1 VKVFLSYP
9 SEERPVVERV
19 NHALVALGHDVFFDR
34 ADLEPGL
41 EYDQAIGKAIDE
53 SDVFVFFITPR
64 SVEQGRYT
72 LTELGLAERKWPHA
86 SGRVLP
92 VMARPTEIAAVPSYL
107 RAVNIFT
114 PRGDIVADTA
124 HQVHRLGRTHP
135 WPTRIWRFVRSPA
148 GVATVAAIAL
158 LGGAGWFARSR
169 GLLGDA
175 TIELSAAVRQNA
187 RAVAALADSG
197 FVVAAANPPRLVRF
211 SESGVQFGDSIE
223 LMGEPM
229 AIARTP
235 GHLIVV
241 TRGRDGLTIFD
252 SKRLRLVD
260 STILDPASVRP
271 VYRFVNPPRR
281 SGDIQSVAIF
291 RGDPWVTT
299 GDRDGEPTVLRYRV
313 GASQWEVPTWVVDTA
328 GFGPEA
334 KGVRLRDING
344 ELWGAKT
351 SGAPSTLY
359 HVVDFTRIDRF
370 DGKDLKLVS
379 CAHDVAGSPRG
390 NAMFLSCDHELQEVE
405 VQSRSMTLLRTWPPL
420 PVERAPGAV
429 MHHLFATDSGTVFV
443 AVNAEAGAP
452 NGAAVRAQV
461 FAIPLDTSGAPIP
474 LLNEPG
480 ATVRSLAAS
489 RRQVVAVLRRAGG
502 SIDVVVRPRG
512 VTPSP

>member
-1 VKVFLSYP
+1 MKVFLSYP
-9 SEERPVVERV
+9 SEERPVVERI

-41 EYDQAIGKAIDE
+41 EYDQAIAKAIDE
-53 SDVFVFFITPR
+53 SDVFVFFITPK

-114 PRGDIVADTA
+114 PRGEIVADTA
-124 HQVHRLGRTHP
+124 HQIHRLGRTHP
-135 WPTRIWRFVRSPA
+135 WWTRVWRVVRSPA
-148 GVATVAAIAL
+148 GVATVVAIAL

-169 GLLGDA
+169 GLLGDS
-175 TIELSAAVRQNA
+175 TVELPDAVRRSA
-187 RAVAALADSG
+187 RAVASLGDSG

-211 SESGVQFGDSIE
+211 TEAGVQFGESIE
-223 LMGEPM
+223 LMGEPV
-229 AIARTP
+229 AITRTP

-241 TRGRDGLTIFD
+241 TRGRDGLAIFD
-252 SKRLRLVD
+252 SKRVRLVD
-260 STILDPASVRP
+260 STILEPASVRP

-313 GASQWEVPTWVVDTA
+313 GASQWEVATWVVDTA

-334 KGVRLRDING
+334 TGVRLRDIKG
-344 ELWGAKT
+344 ALWGART
-351 SGAPSTLY
+351 SGLPSVLY
-359 HVVDFTRIDRF
+359 HMVDFVRIDRF

-379 CAHDVAGSPRG
+379 CAQDVATSPRG
-390 NAMFLSCDHELQEVE
+390 NPMFLSCDHELQEVE
-405 VQSRSMTLLRTWPPL
+405 VESRSMTLLRTWPPL
-420 PVERAPGAV
+420 PVERTPGAAT
-429 MHHLFATDSGTVFV
+429 HHLFAADSGTVFV
-443 AVNAEAGAP
+443 AINTEDGAP
-452 NGAAVRAQV
+452 NGAPVRTQV
-461 FAIPLDTSGAPIP
+461 FAIPLEAPGTPIP
-474 LLNEPG
+474 VLNEPG

-489 RRQVVAVLRRAGG
+489 RRQVVAVLRRADG
-502 SIDVVVRPRG
+502 SSDVVVRPRG